1 LVVGA
6 TNNETLP
13 TTTEDA
19 VNGRKQMRRHAFA
32 KLWEALAERFEGGR
46 LR

>member
-1 LVVGA
+1 LVLG
-6 TNNETLP
+6 TKNDETLP

-32 KLWEALAERFEGGR
+32 NVWEAPAERFEGGR
-46 LR
+46 IR